1 VPNPYHASEVAAET
15 ANEPSA
21 ITDGGTISLFSAV
34 NLVAASMIGAGV
46 YTTSGFTLADL
57 GTPSRVVIAWIVAG
71 IIAICGA
78 ISYGA
83 LATRFT
89 ASGGEYLFLSRAIHP
104 AAGYV
109 AGFVSILAGFTGA
122 TAFAATAFESYL
134 PKWGLLAELPVG
146 TIACG
151 MIIIGALMHGVYA
164 RLGTPIQDA
173 MVVGKFVL
181 LALFFVMAA
190 ASYPEAWKGLSPP
203 DSPEPFSWSAFA
215 VSLMWISLSYSGFNA
230 AIYITSEVK
239 RPAVNVP
246 RSLWI
251 ATGLVTVIYVL
262 LNVVFVFA
270 PAYEDAVLQEQIA
283 VIAARS
289 IGGVNFEALVRAVL
303 LVSLAT
309 SVSAMMM
316 SGPRV
321 YAKMAD
327 DGVLPSWFRFQ
338 KDAPKSAIAVQAALA
353 IVVVLIS
360 DLRQLLS
367 YLGFT
372 LSMCAA
378 LSVASLFL
386 LRMRGDKVQVPFYPW
401 PPLIFVG
408 GTLLVSTI
416 AAFKKPEECL
426 AGIATLAVG
435 IIVYAYSRRRIT

>member
-1 VPNPYHASEVAAET
+1 
-15 ANEPSA
+15 
-21 ITDGGTISLFSAV
+21 
-34 NLVAASMIGAGV
+34 MIGAGV

-57 GTPSRVVIAWIVAG
+57 GTPTRVLIAWIVG
-71 IIAICGA
+71 GVIAICGA

-83 LATRFT
+83 LASRFT
-89 ASGGEYLFLSRAIHP
+89 SSGGEYLFLSRAIHP

-134 PKWGLLAELPVG
+134 PKWELIADLPSG
-146 TIACG
+146 TIACVV
-151 MIIIGALMHGVYA
+151 IALGALMHGLYA
-164 RLGTPIQDA
+164 RLGTPIQDV

-181 LALFFVMAA
+181 LLLFFGVAT
-190 ASYPEAWKGLSPP
+190 SCYPESWKGLELNVAPGAFP
-203 DSPEPFSWSAFA
+203 WMTFA

-230 AIYITSEVK
+230 AIYIASEVK
-239 RPAVNVP
+239 RPEINVP

-251 ATGLVTVIYVL
+251 ATSLVTVVYVL
-262 LNVVFVFA
+262 LNFVFVFA
-270 PAYEDAVLQEQIA
+270 PAFDEVAGQEQIA

-289 IGGVNFEALVRAVL
+289 IGGTSFEGLVRAVL

-327 DGVLPSWFRFQ
+327 DGVLPKWFRFQ
-338 KDAPKSAIAVQAALA
+338 KHAPTTAIMIQALLAIAV
-353 IVVVLIS
+353 VCVS

-372 LSMCAA
+372 LSICAA
-378 LSVASLFL
+378 LSVATLFL
-386 LRMRGDKVQVPFYPW
+386 LRLRGDKVHVPFYPW
-401 PPLIFVG
+401 PPLIFVI
-408 GTLLVSTI
+408 GTLMVASI
-416 AAFKKPEECL
+416 AAVRKPEECI
-426 AGIATLAVG
+426 AGVATLAVG
-435 IIVYAYSRRRIT
+435 LVVYIVTRRRSPATSN